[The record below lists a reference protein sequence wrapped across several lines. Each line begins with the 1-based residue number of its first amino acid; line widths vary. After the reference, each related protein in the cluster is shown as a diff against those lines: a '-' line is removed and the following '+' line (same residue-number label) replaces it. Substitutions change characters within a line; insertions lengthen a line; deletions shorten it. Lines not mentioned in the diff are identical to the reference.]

1 VRPNDRYRNLT
12 RRIADLIN
20 LHDPIGLLALGAP
33 LDEYDDI
40 ARTLAARTIHS
51 VDSAQWLDVVWV
63 TFKDAFGDSAGDRAR
78 YRDLADEIARTRRVR

>member
-20 LHDPIGLLALGAP
+20 LH
-33 LDEYDDI
+33 DDI